1 MRYIAIL
8 LIVTSCAAF
17 DPSYNLK
24 PLLDRHL
31 DNALVELGTP
41 TGTFTLSNGVTVYEW
56 VSYHGLGNVKC
67 SKKLFV
73 NSDNIVTRYEW
84 KGASCRP

>member
-24 PLLDRHL
+24 PLLDRGFKI
-31 DNALVELGTP
+31 DESMTYK
-41 TGTFTLSNGVTVYEW
+41 LSDTETNYV
-56 VSYHGLGNVKC
+56 L
-67 SKKLFV
+67 
-73 NSDNIVTRYEW
+73 R
-84 KGASCRP
+84 R